1 MNGAVDIETYL
12 TKNDPKLGHLI
23 AIVRAHRGEP
33 MRPPAPTGSPFEA
46 LVRAVIYQRISETA
60 GATVYSKLE
69 KIAGGKLTPKRIAEL
84 TTARIRTAGLALSKS
99 TYIGNLAT
107 WFMDNPKTADRLPSM
122 SDQEIIEALTSISGV
137 GLWTVNVLLVFN
149 LGRLDV
155 APAPDVIIRRV
166 AQLVYGLGN
175 PALGRFRQRED
186 GTLATL
192 SIYREYVF
200 LAGDQTQD
208 HCRRHQTRPEQVRRS
223 CSAQRNMKSPPRH

>member
-12 TKNDPKLGHLI
+12 SNKDPKLGHLI
-23 AIVRAHRGEP
+23 TIVRAHRGEP
-33 MRPPAPTGSPFEA
+33 MRPTTPTSSPFEA
-46 LVRAVIYQRISETA
+46 LVRAVVYQRISESA

-69 KIAGGKLTPKRIAEL
+69 KIVEGRLTPKRVVNL

-107 WFMDNPKTADRLPSM
+107 WFIENPKTAERLPSM
-122 SDQEIIEALTSISGV
+122 SDEEIIKALTNISGV

-166 AQLVYGLGN
+166 AQLIYGLETL
-175 PALGRFRQRED
+175 PSVDFVKEKMEHWRPYRSIASMYFWQATKLRITAADIRRGRRKSDE
-186 GTLATL
+186 A
-192 SIYREYVF
+192 
-200 LAGDQTQD
+200 
-208 HCRRHQTRPEQVRRS
+208 
-223 CSAQRNMKSPPRH
+223 AQRSGT

>member
-1 MNGAVDIETYL
+1 MNGAVDVETYL
-12 TKNDPKLGHLI
+12 TNNDPKLGHLI
-23 AIVRAHRGEP
+23 ALVRAHRGEP

-46 LVRAVIYQRISETA
+46 LVRAVVYQRISETA

-69 KIAGGKLTPKRIAEL
+69 KIAGGKLTPKRVADL

-107 WFMDNPKTADRLPSM
+107 WFIENPKTAEQLPSM
-122 SDQEIIEALTSISGV
+122 SDEEIIKALTNISGV

-166 AQLVYGLGN
+166 AQLIYGLETL
-175 PALGRFRQRED
+175 PSVDFVKEKMEHWRPYRSIASMYFWQATKLRITAADIRRGRSKSDE
-186 GTLATL
+186 A
-192 SIYREYVF
+192 
-200 LAGDQTQD
+200 
-208 HCRRHQTRPEQVRRS
+208 
-223 CSAQRNMKSPPRH
+223 AQRSGT

>member
-1 MNGAVDIETYL
+1 MNGAVDVETYL
-12 TKNDPKLGHLI
+12 TKNDPRLGHLI
-23 AIVRAHRGEP
+23 AIVRAHRGKP

-46 LVRAVIYQRISETA
+46 LVRAVIYQRISESA

-84 TTARIRTAGLALSKS
+84 TTARIQTAGLALSKS

-107 WFMDNPKTADRLPSM
+107 WFIDNPKTADRLPSM
-122 SDQEIIEALTSISGV
+122 SDEEIIGALTNISGV

-166 AQLVYGLGN
+166 AELVYGLETL
-175 PALGRFRQRED
+175 PSVDFMREKMEHWRPYRSIASMYFWQATKLKITAADIRRGRGKLDE
-186 GTLATL
+186 
-192 SIYREYVF
+192 V
-200 LAGDQTQD
+200 
-208 HCRRHQTRPEQVRRS
+208 
-223 CSAQRNMKSPPRH
+223 AQRSGT